1 MSPRVEALLAD
12 ISHQGHA
19 YLSQVSSAKPKLL
32 DAAVSLIAEL
42 ETPVESI
49 TRIGWAE
56 VVIDVSLFM
65 LVD

>member
-1 MSPRVEALLAD
+1 MSSRVEALLAD

-19 YLSQVSSAKPKLL
+19 HLSQVSGAKRKLL
-32 DAAVSLIAEL
+32 NAAVSLITEL
-42 ETPVESI
+42 ETPVETI

-56 VVIDVSLFM
+56 VVIDVSLFV